1 MAMARRA
8 IFIPVAVALA
18 LTAGAPVLARK
29 DAPGPGPTRPTAL
42 PERSLWWQAQYA
54 FYNGRYD
61 EAAAQP
67 CALPH
72 TDTDTDTDA
81 LAACELRTSAL
92 LFQLKRT
99 VEGHPDREAAFKS
112 CSQCPLLVTDFLSAT
127 ARGQALARSRIAAN
141 PSDFAAQFY
150 LGKLDLNY
158 VWLRSGVLGQRKG
171 WSEYREARRSLNA
184 VLAKDP
190 LHVRARVAR
199 AWIDYIVGTRVPRL
213 LRWLLGGGSRT
224 RGLAAV
230 REAARAQA
238 DFFAHAEAVF
248 ALWEMERRE
257 QHIPEAVTVAKEL
270 LVDFPE
276 NEELAT
282 FLAGHDQT
290 FQTPPVPTSFDPSGV
305 PPH

>member
-1 MAMARRA
+1 MARRA

-29 DAPGPGPTRPTAL
+29 DAPQSRAIRPAAL
-42 PERSLWWQAQYA
+42 AERSPLWRAQYA

-67 CALPH
+67 CTPPH
-72 TDTDTDTDA
+72 PDAYA
-81 LAACELRTSAL
+81 LATCELRTSAL
-92 LFQLKRT
+92 LFQLKRI
-99 VEGHPDREAAFKS
+99 VEGQPDRDAAFKR
-112 CSQCPLLVTDFLSAT
+112 CRECPRLVTDFLSAT
-127 ARGQALARSRIAAN
+127 SHGQALARSRIAAN
-141 PSDFAAQFY
+141 PSDDAARFY

-158 VWLRSGVLGQRKG
+158 VWLQSGVLGKKKG

-184 VLAKDP
+184 VLEENP
-190 LHVRARVAR
+190 QHIRARVAR
-199 AWIDYIVGTRVPRL
+199 AWIDYIVATRVPRL

-230 REAARAQA
+230 REAAHANA
-238 DFFAHAEAVF
+238 DFFAHAEAAF

-270 LVDFPE
+270 LRDFPE

-282 FLAGHDQT
+282 FLVRHDPT
-290 FQTPPVPTSFDPSGV
+290 FPKPPAPSSLDLSV
-305 PPH
+305 LPPH